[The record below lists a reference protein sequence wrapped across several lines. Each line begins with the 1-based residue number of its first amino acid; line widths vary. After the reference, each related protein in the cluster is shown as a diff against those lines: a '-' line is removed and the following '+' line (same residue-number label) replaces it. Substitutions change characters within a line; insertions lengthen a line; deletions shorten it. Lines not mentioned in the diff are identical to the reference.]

1 MKTFLI
7 RLALPLLLV
16 ATASADWVIE
26 SNVESLKAN
35 GVLTIKVK
43 GDKMRMDI
51 PNERIGAVTSI
62 VDTKTGDTLQIV
74 HAQKA
79 AMKIDGEAMKKMV
92 ANSRD
97 KAGFKDGDANEM
109 KPTGETEKV
118 GEYDC
123 EIYTWSNGTI
133 SKKFWAAKNHPQ
145 AAVLKDLEKRMRSG
159 FLGGIQMGPDTTTL
173 PGTVIKT
180 ETTSPAG
187 NTRSIITSVKEQDL
201 EAKDFEV
208 PEGYQTMAAP
218 VPPGAK

>member
-1 MKTFLI
+1 MKSLLI
-7 RLALPLLLV
+7 RLALPLFLV

-26 SNVESLKAN
+26 SNVASAKAN
-35 GVLTIKVK
+35 GVLVIKVK

-51 PNERIGAVTSI
+51 PNERIGAVSSI

-97 KAGFKDGDANEM
+97 KAGFKDGAAGEL
-109 KPTGETEKV
+109 KATGEKEKV

-123 EIYTWSNGTI
+123 EIYTWSNGTV
-133 SKKFWAAKNHPQ
+133 SKKFSVAKNHPQ
-145 AAVLKDLEKRMRSG
+145 EAVLKDLEKRMRSG
-159 FLGGIQMGPDTTTL
+159 FLGGMQMGPDTTTL

-187 NTRSIITSVKEQDL
+187 NTSSVITAVKEQELDP
-201 EAKDFEV
+201 KDFEV
-208 PEGYQTMAAP
+208 PEGYQTVAPP
-218 VPPGAK
+218 VPPAAK

>member
-26 SNVESLKAN
+26 SNVESPKAN

-187 NTRSIITSVKEQDL
+187 NTRSTITSVKEQDL